1 MEPIGFFTSR
11 VDLPSDAVDI
21 SAPTYSAAAD
31 ILTELLREYSG
42 QLVAASMI
50 EGIVPD
56 VFVQYEPDASTPAEP
71 GLTPGELYCYRN
83 KEGLEHLFDTL
94 IWCDSF
100 DLGGLD

>member
-1 MEPIGFFTSR
+1 MELTEFFTSR

-31 ILTELLREYSG
+31 ILTELLCEYSE

-50 EGIVPD
+50 EGIVPQ
-56 VFVQYEPDASTPAEP
+56 VFARYQPAAGTPAEP

-94 IWCDSF
+94 IWYDSF